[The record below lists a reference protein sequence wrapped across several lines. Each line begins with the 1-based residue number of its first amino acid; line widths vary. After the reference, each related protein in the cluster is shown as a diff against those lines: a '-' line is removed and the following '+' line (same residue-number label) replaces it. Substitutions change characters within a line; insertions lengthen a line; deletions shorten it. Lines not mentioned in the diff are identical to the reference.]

1 MQGWWVEALWRK
13 RANEAYEAGE
23 GGRRNL
29 GQELKLPMPAA
40 AASLASFA
48 HFNAPTL
55 SVRSARLAKHWQQS
69 PEKIFWKMV
78 HYVLIRRC
86 AIQHRVIPCI
96 HPKSE
101 QICRDYFS
109 AQKKWWKK
117 CVNRD
122 DKIPREKCINHGNSL
137 V

>member
-1 MQGWWVEALWRK
+1 MAMQGWWVEALWRK

-69 PEKIFWKMV
+69 PEKIFWKVV
-78 HYVLIRRC
+78 HYVLIHGAPYNTVYYTVHTSKKRTNLQRLLFSPEKMVEKV
-86 AIQHRVIPCI
+86 R
-96 HPKSE
+96 KS
-101 QICRDYFS
+101 R
-109 AQKKWWKK
+109 
-117 CVNRD
+117 
-122 DKIPREKCINHGNSL
+122 
-137 V
+137 

>member
-86 AIQHRVIPCI
+86 AIQHRVLHRAYIQKANKFAETTFQPRKNGG
-96 HPKSE
+96 KS
-101 QICRDYFS
+101 
-109 AQKKWWKK
+109 A
-117 CVNRD
+117 
-122 DKIPREKCINHGNSL
+122 
-137 V
+137 